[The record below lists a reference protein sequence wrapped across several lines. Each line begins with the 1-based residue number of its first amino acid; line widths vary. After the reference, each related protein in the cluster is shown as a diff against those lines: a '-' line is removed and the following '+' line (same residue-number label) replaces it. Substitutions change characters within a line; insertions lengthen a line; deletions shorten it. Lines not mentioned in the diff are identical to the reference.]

1 MLAFPSFLILPITN
15 LTVTE
20 VVVLPNNLLKI
31 NVLFTYYVRYL
42 KLFLVFFF
50 VFKFIY
56 SVLVAFLMSM
66 CLIKC

>member
-20 VVVLPNNLLKI
+20 VVVLPNSLLKI
-31 NVLFTYYVRYL
+31 NVLFTYVRYL
-42 KLFLVFFF
+42 KLFFSVFF

>member
-1 MLAFPSFLILPITN
+1 MLAFPSFLILPITY

-20 VVVLPNNLLKI
+20 VVVLPNSLLKI
-31 NVLFTYYVRYL
+31 NVLFTYVRYL

-56 SVLVAFLMSM
+56 SVLVTFLMSM